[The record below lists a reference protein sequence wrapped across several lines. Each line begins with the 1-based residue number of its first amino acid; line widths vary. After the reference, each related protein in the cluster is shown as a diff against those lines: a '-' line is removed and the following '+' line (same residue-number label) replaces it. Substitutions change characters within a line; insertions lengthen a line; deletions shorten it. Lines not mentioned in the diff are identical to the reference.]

1 MEVGALSRVLV
12 AYVSGNA
19 KVKSMV
25 DGTLSALG
33 QAGHPEVLLSVL
45 GRIAARVLE
54 TKLVID
60 AMLDWTGE
68 LIANLKTGE
77 DEDRTR

>member
-33 QAGHPEVLLSVL
+33 QAGTPRCSCRCWD
-45 GRIAARVLE
+45 GSPRGCSR
-54 TKLVID
+54 
-60 AMLDWTGE
+60 
-68 LIANLKTGE
+68 
-77 DEDRTR
+77 RSS